1 MRQIQRKDKYGHVQS
16 NALHGKEN
24 NLPVPEMETNL
35 ATICLDLFESI
46 EGKIDRNKVKIKCV
60 PSDDAFDR
68 KIVLGG
74 HIFQAIEILLL
85 EILSKFSVIDQEV
98 MLSTRENY
106 ITVSGINT
114 SLGYFDELCS
124 ERDGKLIIEINDKAL
139 ALAYLKLN
147 GSYIREDIKEGRN
160 MVLIGFGT

>member
-1 MRQIQRKDKYGHVQS
+1 MRQIQKEDKSGYMKS
-16 NALHGKEN
+16 NVLHGKTN
-24 NLPVPEMETNL
+24 DLAVPKKATNL

-147 GSYIREDIKEGRN
+147 ESYIREDMEEGRN